1 LPIFCCGD
9 DSLVAE
15 NHWHGTALELGVEHP
30 GRFASRLE
38 GVSPLRN
45 WLMELALIRHESI
58 FLKVGGSL
66 VWKLEIQ
73 CSAEF

>member
-1 LPIFCCGD
+1 MLPIFCCGD
-9 DSLVAE
+9 DPLVAE

-38 GVSPLRN
+38 GVAPLGD
-45 WLMELALIRHESI
+45 WLMERALIRHESI
-58 FLKVGGSL
+58 CMMVSGSL

-73 CSAEF
+73 QCRI